1 MSEKKRV
8 GGNKKKKKNKKNA
21 SSRKKAPHE
30 RESASESAATR
41 TRARAPAGPEPA
53 ETGSLKQAQETLR
66 ESEEQCRAIVEDIP
80 VLICRFLPCGEITF
94 VNKAYCEYFGKTSER
109 LVGSTFISLIPETDR
124 ETVMANISALTV
136 DSPTQSHEH
145 RIIAPDGD
153 IRWQRWTN
161 CALFDVRGKAV
172 AYQSIGEDITDRK
185 QAAESLEY
193 RMEFERVVGEISSE
207 FVRRG
212 VDDVDEVIL
221 HGLRDISEFTS
232 ADRAYVFLLR
242 DNTTTLFDNTHEW
255 CAEGIDPQIEH
266 LKGIAIDKEL
276 PWFAEQ
282 IRNKAV
288 FHASDVAALPDHA
301 DLEKA
306 HFEQQNIQS
315 LIGVPMI
322 QGEDLV
328 GFLGFDSVRERR
340 EWSEDAQALLRF
352 VGQIFTNALQRK
364 QSEKALRASEEKYRQ
379 LFATESDAIA
389 IFDAETRRFMDVNE
403 AAVNLYG
410 YTKEEFLNLV
420 YSDISEDPEQ
430 CEANIQQVIAGE
442 QSFVPLGHHRKK
454 DGTVFPVEISA
465 GSFILGNR
473 PMLCGVVRDITERKQ
488 LEAELLQAQ
497 KMEAIGLLAGGVAH
511 DFRNQLTVI
520 KGYGERLLR
529 RSLVSEEGIRPVEEI
544 LKATERS
551 AATAG
556 QLLAFSRRELLHPK
570 VVDLNV
576 LVSDMAKTLPQMIG
590 EDIRLSTAFCCT
602 ACRLNVDANQLQQ
615 AILNLV
621 VNARHV
627 MPAGGELAVE
637 TSRLEAD
644 ESFCRRH
651 TDTRPGPYVALS
663 VSDTGCGMDA
673 ETLGKIF
680 DPFFT
685 TRRLGEGAGLG
696 LSMVYGFVKQSG
708 GTIEVES
715 EPGKGSVFR
724 LYFPRVETAAI
735 PIGNTEVPEDIPRG
749 DETILVVEDED
760 QVRKM
765 LAVNLR
771 DFGYTV
777 IEAGCAAEAMPL
789 ARDYAG
795 QIDVLVTDFVMPGMN
810 GAELARRI
818 GQSRPETAVLYVTG
832 YKSAE
837 LSQHGLDGVNPRR
850 MLIKPFSPA
859 ELSRRIRETLDPA
872 TPPTE
877 P

>member
-1 MSEKKRV
+1 MGRKHDKPRELGNLRKRAEAMLGDKASYAGDLSPEEAREALEELRTHQIELELQNEELRRTQADLVASRDRYSDFRDFSPV
-8 GGNKKKKKNKKNA
+8 GY
-21 SSRKKAPHE
+21 
-30 RESASESAATR
+30 ATINDK
-41 TRARAPAGPEPA
+41 GI
-53 ETGSLKQAQETLR
+53 
-66 ESEEQCRAIVEDIP
+66 IVEANLP
-80 VLICRFLPCGEITF
+80 LATMLGLERRALIRMLF
-94 VNKAYCEYFGKTSER
+94 
-109 LVGSTFISLIPETDR
+109 
-124 ETVMANISALTV
+124 SALV
-136 DSPTQSHEH
+136 
-145 RIIAPDGD
+145 
-153 IRWQRWTN
+153 
-161 CALFDVRGKAV
+161 
-172 AYQSIGEDITDRK
+172 
-185 QAAESLEY
+185 
-193 RMEFERVVGEISSE
+193 
-207 FVRRG
+207 
-212 VDDVDEVIL
+212 VDEDQDTYY
-221 HGLRDISEFTS
+221 H
-232 ADRAYVFLLR
+232 
-242 DNTTTLFDNTHEW
+242 H
-255 CAEGIDPQIEH
+255 
-266 LKGIAIDKEL
+266 
-276 PWFAEQ
+276 
-282 IRNKAV
+282 
-288 FHASDVAALPDHA
+288 
-301 DLEKA
+301 
-306 HFEQQNIQS
+306 
-315 LIGVPMI
+315 
-322 QGEDLV
+322 
-328 GFLGFDSVRERR
+328 RR
-340 EWSEDAQALLRF
+340 ELL
-352 VGQIFTNALQRK
+352 
-364 QSEKALRASEEKYRQ
+364 
-379 LFATESDAIA
+379 
-389 IFDAETRRFMDVNE
+389 ETRRQRTCELRLRKRGGSPFWAYVGGI
-403 AAVNLYG
+403 AVDGPNDSGDQFRL
-410 YTKEEFLNLV
+410 
-420 YSDISEDPEQ
+420 
-430 CEANIQQVIAGE
+430 AVI
-442 QSFVPLGHHRKK
+442 
-454 DGTVFPVEISA
+454 
-465 GSFILGNR
+465 
-473 PMLCGVVRDITERKQ
+473 DITERKQ
-488 LEAELLQAQ
+488 AEEERECLEEQLLQAQ

-708 GTIEVES
+708 GAIEVES

-749 DETILVVEDED
+749 DETILIVEDENI
-760 QVRKM
+760 VRKM